1 MLALIIVLSCVLA
14 FLLLILGLLLCP
26 LKITVLY
33 RDQVNL
39 TLQYG
44 LIKIPILPGKEK
56 PEKEKKKKKEKPK
69 KAKKPAEKKEDG
81 KKKPGFLKSL
91 KNKHGISGLLHL
103 AKEILKIAGST
114 MKKFFVRFEIYHL
127 HGDIL
132 LASGNAA
139 DTAVLY
145 GKAVSILEPCV
156 AVLMPLVPENKRKD
170 VVLNV
175 NPDFVSESSTINV
188 YVQAGIRPW
197 YVFGMVFSAIYQFI
211 RVYMAA
217 NKAAKARQAE
227 KAAEAAADTTETQTT
242 QNS

>member
-14 FLLLILGLLLCP
+14 FLLLILGLLFCP
-26 LKITVLY
+26 LKITALY
-33 RDQVNL
+33 QDRLNL

-44 LIKIPILPGKEK
+44 PLKIPILPGKEK
-56 PEKEKKKKKEKPK
+56 PKKEKKKEKPK
-69 KAKKPAEKKEDG
+69 KESKPEEKKAED
-81 KKKPGFLKSL
+81 KKKPSFLKSL
-91 KNKHGISGLLHL
+91 KNKHGISGLLQL

-114 MKKFFVRFEIYHL
+114 MKKFFVHFEIYHF

-145 GKAVSILEPCV
+145 GKAISILEPCV
-156 AVLMPLVPENKRKD
+156 AVLMPLVPKNKRQD

-175 NPDFVSESSTINV
+175 NPDFVSETSTINV

-197 YVFGMVFSAIYQFI
+197 FVFGMVFSAIYRFI

-217 NKAAKARQAE
+217 NKAAKARQEE
-227 KAAEAAADTTETQTT
+227 KKAEAANENKTQET